1 MQNKLSSLLVI
12 LVVCAASLFGQDK
25 SKDTVVVE
33 GWFPNAVA
41 GLNVSQLAL
50 SNWTQGGD
58 NSITWTVTLNGGLK
72 YVSPGWKLDNNI
84 KIAYG
89 RTKLGGQDF
98 RTNDN
103 ELFFETVLSKKIGWD
118 VNPYVSNSIRTT
130 ITTGYS
136 YKTDVPQAIA
146 GFFDPGYVTQSFGF
160 TYDKLYSF
168 KTRLGIAFQEV
179 FTNKYRNYSDKPETS
194 KIEAF
199 KLETGIE
206 SVTSGEFSVADN
218 VKIKSGL
225 RLFSRFESID
235 VWDVRWD
242 NSVIA
247 KINSFMNVNLGFLLI
262 YQKDQ
267 SPTVQMKQALQLGI
281 VYTIL

>member
-1 MQNKLSSLLVI
+1 MCSLSV
-12 LVVCAASLFGQDK
+12 FGQNK
-25 SKDTVVVE
+25 SKDTTRVE

-58 NSITWTVTLNGGLK
+58 NSITWTATLNGGLK
-72 YVSPGWKLDNNI
+72 YFSPEWKLDNNI

-103 ELFFETVLSKKIGWD
+103 EFYLESVLSKKIDW
-118 VNPYVSNSIRTT
+118 VISPYFSNSIRTSV
-130 ITTGYS
+130 TTGYS
-136 YKTDVPQAIA
+136 YGGDVPKPIA
-146 GFFDPGYVTQSFGF
+146 GFFDPGYITQSLGF
-160 TYDKLYSF
+160 TYDKLASF
-168 KTRLGIAFQEV
+168 KTRLGFALQEV
-179 FTNKYRNYSDKPETS
+179 FTNRYRQYTDDPKTE

-199 KLETGIE
+199 KIETGIE
-206 SVTSGEFSVADN
+206 SVTSGEFNVAEN
-218 VKIKSGL
+218 LRVKSSL
-225 RLFSRFESID
+225 RLFSRFETLD

-247 KINSFMNVNLGFLLI
+247 KINSFMNVNIGFLLI

-267 SPTVQMKQALQLGI
+267 SPTVQMKQALQLGV
-281 VYTIL
+281 VYRIL